1 MLKNKYAYKKERIYR
16 VYTVRDCQGEEC
28 QFLVGQG
35 EECQFLLGQGE
46 EGQFLLGQGMSG
58 GRVSVSLGSGIVRE
72 SQGHLQWSGG
82 K

>member
-1 MLKNKYAYKKERIYR
+1 MKIEGQQKIKYAYKKERIYR
-16 VYTVRDCQGEEC
+16 VYTVRECHGEEC
-28 QFLVGQG
+28 
-35 EECQFLLGQGE
+35 
-46 EGQFLLGQGMSG
+46 QFLLGQGMSG